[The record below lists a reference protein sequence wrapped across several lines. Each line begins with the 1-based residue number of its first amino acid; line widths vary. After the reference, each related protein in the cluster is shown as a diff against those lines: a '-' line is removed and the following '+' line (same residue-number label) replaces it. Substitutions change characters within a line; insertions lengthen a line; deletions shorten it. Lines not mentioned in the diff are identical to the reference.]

1 MKISEARCF
10 VGVGC
15 YIQETAE
22 EMEVSR
28 LITAATRNS
37 DRSLDLGRM
46 ENKENVPRPR
56 FIHPFMA
63 PFAGNFGNHAE
74 REEDIS
80 EGDGICNC
88 CTTTKNSKS
97 LLPLSM
103 LSDTTGE
110 IATVPPNNN
119 EMKLP
124 PRVQQHQNNLE
135 KSGEGQYR
143 NTEVIVI
150 DSDSDDDLDPSSAH
164 ARRAQPSHRTSKG
177 NTSDADSSLEAEWD
191 GDVEYVHSVA
201 DDNKSEESSDSDT
214 ELIQRTKEIVIL
226 SDDDDDAALV
236 VAPKPRRKSSTQRTI
251 PRPLTGNAKPESKL
265 AFRRRREELSQ
276 QLLVTFDRT
285 VFDAKL
291 LVSARGFEDPVVALS
306 WSNKLRTTAG
316 LTRLKSMGNPFLT
329 NDQPDQNASRIRT
342 ALVELSTKV
351 IDNETRL
358 RSTLLHELCH
368 AAAWIID
375 GIAKPAHGPCFQR
388 WAKHAMKAVP
398 DVSVTTR
405 HNYEIDF
412 KYTWV
417 CVNYPDT
424 CQTMIQRHSRSVDPE
439 RHVCG
444 LCKGRLQEVSK

>member
-1 MKISEARCF
+1 
-10 VGVGC
+10 
-15 YIQETAE
+15 
-22 EMEVSR
+22 
-28 LITAATRNS
+28 
-37 DRSLDLGRM
+37 M
-46 ENKENVPRPR
+46 ENKENVPRPSVL
-56 FIHPFMA
+56 HPFMA
-63 PFAGNFGNHAE
+63 PFAGNVGKPSDIVE
-74 REEDIS
+74 GIRE
-80 EGDGICNC
+80 DGGACNC
-88 CTTTKNSKS
+88 CTETNNSKS
-97 LLPLSM
+97 FLPPSM
-103 LSDTTGE
+103 LSDTNGE
-110 IATVPPNNN
+110 IPTIPPNNN
-119 EMKLP
+119 EVKLP
-124 PRVQQHQNNLE
+124 SRNQQNQNSSE
-135 KSGEGQYR
+135 ISGARRYR
-143 NTEVIVI
+143 SSEVIVI
-150 DSDSDDDLDPSSAH
+150 DSESDDDIYPTSGIAARAKPSYRISNGEDSDDSSA
-164 ARRAQPSHRTSKG
+164 
-177 NTSDADSSLEAEWD
+177 EAEWD
-191 GDVEYVHSVA
+191 GDLEYVHTIA
-201 DDNKSEESSDSDT
+201 DDNNEESSDSDA
-214 ELIQRTKEIVIL
+214 ELIQHIKEIIIL
-226 SDDDDDAALV
+226 SDDDEDAALG
-236 VAPKPRRKSSTQRTI
+236 VAPKPRRKSSTQRSI